1 MSAIRDEEIVGGE
14 VTRLLI
20 HWLSAIGHWSLRSL
34 SLLTSNFSQPVR
46 NPDSQ

>member
-20 HWLSAIGHWSLRSL
+20 HWLSAIGYRSL
-34 SLLTSNFSQPVR
+34 VIAKPESPHI
-46 NPDSQ
+46 